1 MTNMN
6 ELIEMEIIPIWSES
20 KSQSLTH
27 LSSGDWIIPEDN
39 DNFKKSIKA

>member
-6 ELIEMEIIPIWSES
+6 ELIEMEITPIWSES

-27 LSSGDWIIPEDN
+27 SGSGDWLIPEDN
-39 DNFKKSIKA
+39 DN